1 MNAVAFKPA
10 IEPVKPSGPFDKSS
24 GSTSSTSAS
33 STGPRRERISA
44 VVRSLPPSGIRRF
57 FDLVAEMK
65 GVVSLGVGEPDF
77 VTPQHVRD
85 MAMYS
90 LEQGYTSYT
99 SNFGLLELRE
109 AISDYLRHFIGNVYD
124 PRKEILVTV
133 GVSEAVDL
141 ALRAIL
147 EPGDEVI
154 IPEPCYVSYK
164 PCTVL
169 AGGVPVVVST
179 TVQNGFQLTARDLES
194 HITGRTKAILLC
206 YPNNPTGA
214 TLSYENMEGIASIA
228 VKHDLLVIS
237 DEIYGELTY
246 SGTHVSIASFP
257 DMQERTIVLNGF
269 SKAHAM
275 TGWRIGY
282 AAGPSDIIA
291 AMVKIHQY
299 VALCAPITAQKA
311 AYEALLHGDH
321 EKERM
326 KNRYDERRRLIV
338 RGLNDIG
345 LACFEPKGA
354 FYAFP
359 SIAITG
365 MSSEEFAERLL
376 QEEKVAVVPGN
387 AFGQSGEGYVRCSY
401 AASVDN
407 ILIAL
412 ERMARF
418 VERHRSS

>member
-311 AYEALLHGDH
+311 AYEALLHG
-321 EKERM
+321 
-326 KNRYDERRRLIV
+326 
-338 RGLNDIG
+338 
-345 LACFEPKGA
+345 
-354 FYAFP
+354 
-359 SIAITG
+359 
-365 MSSEEFAERLL
+365 
-376 QEEKVAVVPGN
+376 
-387 AFGQSGEGYVRCSY
+387 
-401 AASVDN
+401 
-407 ILIAL
+407 
-412 ERMARF
+412 
-418 VERHRSS
+418 